1 MTRRFHAIYLPAM
14 LFALGLP
21 LSHQILAHAHWT
33 VDQKKMSKS
42 IGNVA
47 DPIEAINNYGV
58 DIVRWYLARIGGRWR
73 SDVGKPLPPAS
84 QHPGPNLYSP
94 HLKPSDWSKPQ
105 LEKHSR
111 EIQSML
117 GNYFLRVTS
126 PKLVARATT
135 ATPHLSL
142 RNIRKRYAVRD
153 DELSKSLIQLMDL
166 QRDTPLKVKQEME
179 NLEIAE
185 ALQHLT
191 ELMRVVR

>member
-1 MTRRFHAIYLPAM
+1 M
-14 LFALGLP
+14 LLALRLP
-21 LSHQILAHAHWT
+21 LSRQILAHAHWT

-47 DPIEAINNYGV
+47 DPIEAINEYGV

-73 SDVGKPLPPAS
+73 ADVGTSAASTYLNLKSHSPPL
-84 QHPGPNLYSP
+84 
-94 HLKPSDWSKPQ
+94 DWSKSQ
-105 LEKHSR
+105 LEKHNR
-111 EIQSML
+111 EIQFML

-126 PKLVARATT
+126 PKLVERAAA

-142 RNIRKRYAVRD
+142 DDIWNHYAARD

-166 QRDTPLKVKQEME
+166 QRDTPLKVQQEMKT
-179 NLEIAE
+179 LEIAR

-191 ELMRVVR
+191 ELMRMVCPTPLTT